1 MLENQ
6 VYVFLWTVLIGA
18 VMGLIF
24 DFFRIMRRKGNTKDV
39 LVYLQDIVFWLI
51 VTVIIIV
58 STFLINNGEL
68 RGYMILGYILGG
80 IFYILLLSGMIRK
93 VLSAILDFI
102 ENIFKKMGNILTKFV
117 KNFKFLGKK
126 NKKIEN

>member
-80 IFYILLLSGMIRK
+80 IFYILLLSGLIRK
-93 VLSAILDFI
+93 VLSAILDFS